1 MMDLPAIPVE
11 DLYNHAPCWLLLT
24 TPDDIVLSVNATFLD
39 WTGYTEAEVVGRD
52 FHMLLET
59 GSQAF
64 YATRYQAEL
73 WAREE
78 VREVAVTL
86 VTADDSLMPV
96 LLNSVLE
103 QADGDG
109 QSFVRLAVFDSTS
122 RQDYEREMLLA
133 KRQAEVSEASVRIL
147 QEAST
152 RFLAALTE
160 AEVAEALAEAACEA
174 FAASDAAVALYDS
187 TGVAYFAAG
196 GHLSEPLLELKA
208 DRSDDLPTLDDG
220 PIIISSL
227 DEAYAQS
234 SRTGDILRSIR
245 TEALTVVRIKDGDQ
259 NLGALVTTFGRSRQF
274 DENAIE
280 LTQALV
286 RQAGLVLSR
295 VKLQVA
301 LHELA
306 MHDQLTGL
314 ANRNLID
321 ESLTHAMAVS
331 ARSATP
337 IGLIFVDLDG
347 FKAINDELGHRV
359 GDMVL
364 QTVATRMRSTV
375 REVDVVGRFGGDEF
389 VVICEGADERT
400 ALRIAERLISEIR
413 QPMVGLPDGFSI
425 TASVGVAVHVTY
437 DAPGTSTDSLIR
449 RADAAMYESKRA
461 GSDRATLAS
470 A

>member
-1 MMDLPAIPVE
+1 MEIPE
-11 DLYNHAPCWLLLT
+11 LSSENLYDHAPCGLLIT
-24 TPDDIVLSVNATFLD
+24 TPDDVVLTVNATFLE
-39 WTGYTEAEVVGRD
+39 WTGFAESEVVGRD
-52 FHMLLET
+52 FHLLLET

-86 VTADDSLMPV
+86 VKADESLMPV

-103 QADGDG
+103 PAGPATQA
-109 QSFVRLAVFDSTS
+109 FVRLAVFDSTG

-133 KRQAEVSEASVRIL
+133 KRQAEVSESSVRVL

-152 RFLAALTE
+152 RFLAATTE
-160 AEVAEALAEAACEA
+160 AEVAEALVEAACEA
-174 FAASDAAVALYDS
+174 FAASDAAVALYD
-187 TGVAYFAAG
+187 THGAAYFAAG
-196 GHLSEPLLELKA
+196 AHLSEPLLELKA
-208 DRSDDLPTLDDG
+208 ERSDDLPSLSETG
-220 PIIISSL
+220 TIVIESL

-234 SRTGDILRSIR
+234 TRTGDIMRSIR
-245 TEALTVVRIKDGDQ
+245 TEALTAVQIADGDLV
-259 NLGALVTTFGRSRQF
+259 LGALVTTFGRARQF
-274 DENAIE
+274 EDHAME
-280 LTQALV
+280 LNRALV
-286 RQAGLVLSR
+286 RQAGLVLAR
-295 VKLQVA
+295 VRLQVA

-331 ARSATP
+331 ARSALP

-347 FKAINDELGHRV
+347 FKAINDELGHRM
-359 GDMVL
+359 GDVVL
-364 QTVATRMRSTV
+364 QTVAQRMRGTV
-375 REVDVVGRFGGDEF
+375 RDVDVVGRFGGDEF

-400 ALRIAERLISEIR
+400 AMRIAERIIAEIR
-413 QPMVGLPDGFSI
+413 KPMPGLAEGFCV
-425 TASVGVAVHVTY
+425 TASVGVAVHLTQ
-437 DAPGTSTDSLIR
+437 DAPGTTTDYLIR
-449 RADAAMYESKRA
+449 RADAAMYESKRG

>member
-1 MMDLPAIPVE
+1 MDVHAISSD
-11 DLYNHAPCWLLLT
+11 DLYNHAPCGLLLT
-24 TPDDIVLSVNATFLD
+24 TPDDIVLTVNATFLQ
-39 WTGYTEAEVVGRD
+39 WTGYTESEVVGRD
-52 FHMLLET
+52 FHLLLES

-86 VTADDSLMPV
+86 VTAGETLMPV
-96 LLNSVLE
+96 LLNSRLE
-103 QADGDG
+103 QAGDEG
-109 QSFVRLAVFDSTS
+109 ESFIRLAVFDSTA

-133 KRQAEVSEASVRIL
+133 KRQAEVSEASVRVL

-152 RFLAALTE
+152 RFLAATTE
-160 AEVAEALAEAACEA
+160 IEVAEALAEAARDA
-174 FAASDAAVALYDS
+174 FAASDVAVALYDEH
-187 TGVAYFAAG
+187 GALHFAAG
-196 GHLSEPLLELKA
+196 AHLSEPLLELKA
-208 DRSDDLPTLDDG
+208 ERSPELPALAEG
-220 PIIISSL
+220 MIAISSL
-227 DEAYAQS
+227 DEAYDQS
-234 SRTGDILRSIR
+234 PRTGDILRSIR
-245 TEALTVVRIKDGDQ
+245 TEALTVVQIVDGGSP
-259 NLGALVTTFGRSRQF
+259 LGVLVTTFGRSRQF
-274 DENAIE
+274 DERDTE
-280 LTQALV
+280 LVHALA

-295 VKLQVA
+295 VRLQVA

-331 ARSATP
+331 ARNATP

-359 GDMVL
+359 GDTVL
-364 QTVATRMRSTV
+364 QTVAHRMRSTV
-375 REVDVVGRFGGDEF
+375 RDVDVVGRFGGDEF
-389 VVICEGADERT
+389 VVICEGADENT
-400 ALRIAERLISEIR
+400 ALRIAERLITEIR
-413 QPMVGLPDGFSI
+413 QPMPGLPRDFSI
-425 TASVGVAVHVTY
+425 TASVGVAVHVTQ
-437 DAPGTSTDSLIR
+437 DSPGTSNDYLIR

-461 GSDRATLAS
+461 GSDRATLAR

>member
-1 MMDLPAIPVE
+1 MDAASLSAE
-11 DLYNHAPCWLLLT
+11 DLYARAPCGLLLT
-24 TPDDIVLSVNATFLD
+24 TPDDIVLSVNATFLE
-39 WTGYTEAEVVGRD
+39 WTGFTESEVVGQE

-86 VTADDSLMPV
+86 VTADQTLMPV

-103 QADGDG
+103 QVEDGE
-109 QSFVRLAVFDSTS
+109 QPFVRLAVFDSTG

-133 KRQAEVSEASVRIL
+133 KRQAEVSEASVRVL

-152 RFLAALTE
+152 RFLAATSE
-160 AEVAEALAEAACEA
+160 TEVAEALAEAARDA
-174 FAASDAAVALYDS
+174 FAASDVAVALYD
-187 TGVAYFAAG
+187 GRGAVYFAAG
-196 GHLSEPLLELKA
+196 GHLGEPILELKA
-208 DRSDDLPTLDDG
+208 ERSADLPTLSEG
-220 PIIISSL
+220 MIAISSL

-234 SRTGDILRSIR
+234 PRTGDILRSIR
-245 TEALTVVRIKDGDQ
+245 TEALTAVQIVDGGSV
-259 NLGALVTTFGRSRQF
+259 LGALVSTFGRPRQF
-274 DENAIE
+274 DEHATE
-280 LTQALV
+280 LAHALV

-295 VKLQVA
+295 VRLQVA

-331 ARSATP
+331 ARNATP

-347 FKAINDELGHRV
+347 FKSINDELGHRV

-364 QTVATRMRSTV
+364 QTVAERMRRTV

-389 VVICEGADERT
+389 VVICEGADENT
-400 ALRIAERLISEIR
+400 ALSIARRLIAEIRL
-413 QPMVGLPDGFSI
+413 PMPGLSDEFCI
-425 TASVGVAVHVTY
+425 TASVGVAVHVTH
-437 DAPGTSTDSLIR
+437 DAPGTSNDYLIR

-461 GSDRATLAS
+461 GSDRATLAR